1 MRRAWEIVRQ
11 FLTAHW
17 GITALVTFALVQHW
31 DLLTW
36 AVPATGDHMIH
47 MYKGWLMAE
56 RLIPSGRVTGWSN
69 TAFAGYPAALYYPAL
84 GDMLVAAT
92 RWLTF
97 GLLSWERTY
106 AVFFSALLVATAVC
120 VYVVARRVAGQLG
133 ALVAGVLH
141 LGDVGGWPQGG
152 HISTVHWAVWP
163 FVLGMILTMF
173 SVLAC
178 ESAISRPI
186 RERPLRFLGF
196 VVLLAGALLGHPM
209 AHFYLGLSAP
219 LIVLVVAVAGRA
231 SENPVRVIGRAA
243 LAGGVALVLA
253 SFWIVPWL
261 TTGGEWT
268 LGWPAVGFGGAWF
281 SLPKMLE
288 RLASNKLFDE
298 FYWVAWALGG
308 IGIVPAL
315 LSRKRWPTYIAALL
329 IIAFVCTGL
338 ANALGEGIIARKVQI
353 ERMAAFLKLLW
364 FVMAGYAVDRGVAAL
379 SWSVDRFSKWAATRS
394 VARRLPFAA
403 ALSVRRGERKPFAIA
418 FVIVAIVAVIDW
430 AIECLV
436 ARWPSFPARIE
447 STFKFLRPIAAIAFV
462 VAVVAVGWND
472 NYKRTF
478 KIGRLGGE
486 LWPDIVRA
494 DEWIA
499 KQPHGPLD
507 RVLYQP
513 GKLCVKGNLVSEECN
528 EVYHRHLFASAPV
541 RTGLPKLKFGYE
553 ATAIFRNL
561 PLAHRWPYDT
571 ELIQRL
577 LTQPE
582 AFESLH
588 VRWLVSLVEWPKRPD
603 LELVKLF
610 GDVWVY
616 SIEAGKAPPVSID
629 GPGKVDVL
637 AFEDERVVVRVTG
650 AGPGSTLNY
659 PIAYFYP
666 WRAYRDGRELPISR
680 HGVLPGVRKILM
692 SVEARDGVTEL
703 RYVRPPQERAANW
716 ASLVGW
722 IAIVGIAGVVLVRR
736 LAVKLRRRPA
746 ARAAETA

>member
-1 MRRAWEIVRQ
+1 MRRAWEILRQ

-17 GITALVTFALVQHW
+17 GITALVAFCLVQHW

-56 RLIPSGRVTGWSN
+56 QLIPSGRVTGWSN

-92 RWLTF
+92 RWITF
-97 GLLSWERTY
+97 GLISWERTY
-106 AVFFSALLVATAVC
+106 AVFFALFLIAVAIC
-120 VYVVARRVAGQLG
+120 VYAVARRVAGQLG
-133 ALVAGVLH
+133 ALVAAVLH

-152 HISTVHWAVWP
+152 HVSTVHWAVWP

-178 ESAISRPI
+178 EGAISRPI

-219 LIVLVVAVAGRA
+219 LAVLVIAVAGRA
-231 SENPVRVIGRAA
+231 TANPLRVIGRAA
-243 LAGGVALVLA
+243 IAGIAALVLA

-281 SLPKMLE
+281 SLPKMIV
-288 RLASNKLFDE
+288 RLASNKLFDD
-298 FYWVAWALGG
+298 FFWVAWILGG
-308 IGIVPAL
+308 LGLVPAL
-315 LSRKRWPTYIAALL
+315 LSRKRWPTYLAVLL
-329 IIAFVCTGL
+329 ILAFVFTGTVNL
-338 ANALGEGIIARKVQI
+338 FGEGLIARKAQI

-364 FVMAGYAVDRGVAAL
+364 FVLAGYAVDRGVAAID
-379 SWSVDRFSKWAATRS
+379 WGWVRAAVRWPAL
-394 VARRLPFAA
+394 ARRVGPMLRVAKPIA
-403 ALSVRRGERKPFAIA
+403 ALGLV
-418 FVIVAIVAVIDW
+418 VAIVAV
-430 AIECLV
+430 
-436 ARWPSFPARIE
+436 
-447 STFKFLRPIAAIAFV
+447 
-462 VAVVAVGWND
+462 GWSE
-472 NYKRTF
+472 NYSRTF

-494 DEWIA
+494 DGWLAE
-499 KQPHGPLD
+499 QPRGALD
-507 RVLYQP
+507 RVLYHP

-528 EVYHRHLFASAPV
+528 EVYHRHLFASSPI

-582 AFESLH
+582 AFETLH
-588 VRWLVSLVEWPKRPD
+588 VRWLVSLVEWPRRPD
-603 LELVKLF
+603 LRLVRRF
-610 GDVWVY
+610 GDVRVY
-616 SIEAGKAPPVSID
+616 SVEAGKAPPVSIE

-637 AFEDERVVVRVTG
+637 AFEDERVAVRVTG
-650 AGPGSTLNY
+650 AGEGSRLDY

-703 RYVRPPQERAANW
+703 RYVRPPWERAANW

-722 IAIVGIAGVVLVRR
+722 IACFGIASLLLVRR
-736 LAVKLRRRPA
+736 LAARLGRRPA
-746 ARAAETA
+746 ARPAGSA

>member
-1 MRRAWEIVRQ
+1 MRRTLDIARQ
-11 FLTAHW
+11 FLASHW
-17 GITALVTFALVQHW
+17 GITALVAFCVVQHW

-56 RLIPSGRVTGWSN
+56 HLIPSGRVTGWSH

-92 RWLTF
+92 RWVTF
-97 GLLSWERTY
+97 GLMSWERTY
-106 AVFFSALLVATAVC
+106 AVFFMFLLVAVAVC
-120 VYVVARRVAGQLG
+120 VYVVARKVAGQLG
-133 ALVAGVLH
+133 ALVAAVLH

-152 HISTVHWAVWP
+152 HVSTVHWAVWP
-163 FVLGMILTMF
+163 FILGMILTMF
-173 SVLAC
+173 SVVAC
-178 ESAISRPI
+178 EGAISRPI

-209 AHFYLGLSAP
+209 GYFYVGLSAP
-219 LIVLVVAVAGRA
+219 LVVLVIAVAGRSA
-231 SENPVRVIGRAA
+231 QHPLRVIGRAA
-243 LAGGVALVLA
+243 LAGAIALVLA
-253 SFWIVPWL
+253 SFWVVPWL

-281 SLPKMLE
+281 SLPKMVE
-288 RLASNKLFDE
+288 RLASNKLFDD
-298 FYWVAWALGG
+298 FFWVTWVLGG
-308 IGIVPAL
+308 LGLVPAL
-315 LSRKRWPTYIAALL
+315 LSRKRWPTYFAVLLIAA
-329 IIAFVCTGL
+329 FVFTGV
-338 ANALGEGIIARKVQI
+338 AALFGEGLIARKAQI

-364 FVMAGYAVDRGVAAL
+364 FVLAGYAVDRGVAAL
-379 SWSVDRFSKWAATRS
+379 GWGWVKASLRWPALRERLGPTL
-394 VARRLPFAA
+394 ARLKPLA
-403 ALSVRRGERKPFAIA
+403 ALGLVA
-418 FVIVAIVAVIDW
+418 AIVV
-430 AIECLV
+430 
-436 ARWPSFPARIE
+436 
-447 STFKFLRPIAAIAFV
+447 
-462 VAVVAVGWND
+462 VGWSD
-472 NYKRTF
+472 NYRRTF

-494 DEWIA
+494 DKWIA
-499 KQPHGPLD
+499 AQPHGPLD

-528 EVYHRHLFASAPV
+528 EVYHRHLFAASPIH
-541 RTGLPKLKFGYE
+541 TGLPKLKFGYE

-582 AFESLH
+582 AFETLH

-603 LELVKLF
+603 LELERRF

-616 SIEAGKAPPVSID
+616 SVEAGKGPAVTIE
-629 GPGKVDVL
+629 GPGEVELL
-637 AFEDERVVVRVTG
+637 AFEDERVAVKVAG
-650 AGPGSTLNY
+650 AGPGSTLHY
-659 PIAYFYP
+659 PIAHFYP
-666 WRAYRDGRELPISR
+666 WRAYRDGRELELTR

-703 RYVRPPQERAANW
+703 LYVRPPWERAANW

-722 IAIVGIAGVVLVRR
+722 IACVGLAGGIGSRR
-736 LAVKLRRRPA
+736 LWKKLTRGPR
-746 ARAAETA
+746 ARAGRGA